1 MNNFDDV
8 LAKSFFEMM
17 EKCYD
22 SLEKDSWQSFCT
34 ELRDGLNNIG
44 LRIMKQMLEQVNLA
58 FKDDQSL
65 RPEWV
70 VERNGDLKSI
80 LTVFGKLEYQRTY
93 YRHKRTGR
101 CAYLADM
108 FAGYTA
114 HQKLDPL
121 LETQLVE
128 HASEMSYAK
137 AGKQAE
143 CHAKDTVVTDT
154 T

>member
-22 SLEKDSWQSFCT
+22 SLEKGSWHSFCT

-44 LRIMKQMLEQVNLA
+44 LRIMKQMLEQVNLT

-65 RPEWV
+65 HPEWV

-80 LTVFGKLEYQRTY
+80 LTVFGKLKGPIIDIKEQV
-93 YRHKRTGR
+93 
-101 CAYLADM
+101 AVLI
-108 FAGYTA
+108 
-114 HQKLDPL
+114 
-121 LETQLVE
+121 
-128 HASEMSYAK
+128 
-137 AGKQAE
+137 
-143 CHAKDTVVTDT
+143 
-154 T
+154 